1 MNGLPLGI
9 WSGQAWCDFPRNV
22 TADANNR
29 LLDDD
34 TLRKRMG
41 EAGREMTTKGAFS
54 VKTRNDA
61 LALFFD
67 MATEEK

>member
-41 EAGREMTTKGAFS
+41 EAGREMTAEGMLS
-54 VKTRNDA
+54 VKKRNDS
-61 LALFFD
+61 LARFLD
-67 MATEEK
+67 MAIEEK